1 MPIKNFISAI
11 GFKPK
16 ENTSGIF
23 IKLFS
28 DGYCIEIDFEKEIIN
43 YGNKIICESKT
54 SQNFSQSE
62 NFVVLECVNRLLEK
76 GYKPENITLEKTWNA
91 GHGTSGRLDICVT
104 RDDGSEYLLIECKTY
119 GSAFEKEFARMKK
132 DGGQLFTYFKFSN
145 KADLIMLYASE
156 LNGSDI
162 IFRNE
167 IVKIEDDYRTG
178 DVKDF
183 FEKWNKLTK
192 DNGIFENWVNPYNFE
207 SKALTIN
214 DLEEIKQEDS
224 SFIFNRFLEI
234 LRHNVVSDKGN
245 AFNRIF
251 TLFLCKIYD
260 EKDKEDSHKELEFQW
275 FESPFTYEGV
285 YYEKDTHVTFQIRL
299 TDLYKKGMKA
309 FLEKN
314 VTDFSETEFNNRYSF
329 LTEEQRNPILQ
340 EFRKVR
346 LEKNNEFA
354 IKDVYDEQSFYDN
367 AIVVKEIVELLQGYK
382 LRYTKKQQYLS
393 DFFEL
398 LLTTG
403 LKQESGQFFTPVPVA
418 QFVIKSLPIDKI
430 IKEKLH
436 QGEKDE
442 YLPYVIDYA
451 AGSGHFLT
459 ETMHEVQRIIDNN
472 EFNDI
477 KAEVKRF
484 IKQAKEYHFDWAF
497 DYVYGIEKDYRL
509 VKVGKVGCYL
519 HGDGLA
525 NVIHSDGLA
534 NFEHKD
540 YKGKLAVKDKNFKQ
554 ENKQF
559 DIIIS
564 NPPYSVSAFKNA
576 ARQFYKDDDFE
587 LYDKLTDNSSEI
599 ECLFIE
605 RTKQLLKDGGVAG
618 IILPSSILSNT
629 GIYSKSREI
638 ILQYFDIVGIT
649 ELGSNTFMATGTN
662 TVTLFLRRRNNYESK
677 NLKIAIEKFFT
688 DFQDVTLNTVE
699 KPFSKYVHYVWEGI
713 SFDDYTSLLKKES
726 NKKIE
731 EHELFKEYCKKNKS
745 YSLIQFL
752 KQEIED
758 PKNIELIEKL
768 EEKKEKAEKDFWN
781 NILENEK
788 EKLLYFIIAHPQKV
802 VVVKSGEKD
811 AEKRFLGYE
820 FSNRRGSEGIHP
832 IQRGKNI
839 EDCTQLFDPEVF
851 DNPTKASTY
860 IYKAFAGDYDFAID
874 EALQNNVSRHNLVDM
889 LTFDRVEFEKNISLS
904 VKKKVKIESR
914 WELKRFDEAA
924 QIIRG
929 VTYSKGD
936 QTSDRTDKI
945 ILTADNITLNGSLEI
960 KKEVFLNN
968 DFEISNDKKLAKND
982 IFICFSSGSKEHL
995 GKVAFIEKN
1004 TEYFAGGFM
1013 GIIRVNSN
1021 NEPKYF
1027 FQLLNTIL
1035 RQTIRDVGSGSNINN
1050 LSGII
1055 NEVKIPLPPLDIQ
1068 QKIVAEIEVLEAKE
1082 KRAKE
1087 EIESLKNSIDSLF
1100 ITTNTSSLKNL
1111 LIDINPSKSEAVKH
1125 SDDSN
1130 VSFLSMADV
1139 SNEGQIINLQTKK
1152 LKEVKSGF
1160 TFFQENDV
1168 LVAKITP
1175 CTENGKGALVPKLEN
1190 NIGFGST
1197 EFFVLRTDQEKLLP
1211 KILFYFTQ
1219 SKDFRI
1225 NAEKEMTGTSGHR
1238 RVPKSFIENY
1248 EIPITSISEQQKIV
1262 SEIEKIE
1269 QKISALQK
1277 EIDEIPKQK
1286 EAILKNYL

>member
-1 MPIKNFISAI
+1 MKNLLQVI
-11 GFKPK
+11 GFQTK
-16 ENTSGIF
+16 ENAKDIF
-23 IKLFS
+23 IKKYS
-28 DGYCIEIDFEKEIIN
+28 DGYIIEIDFHKEVIN
-43 YGNKIICESKT
+43 YGDKIICESKT
-54 SQNFSQSE
+54 TQNFSQSE
-62 NFVVLECVNRLLEK
+62 NFVVLECVNRILEK
-76 GYKPENITLEKTWNA
+76 GYKPENITLEKTWAA

-104 RDDGSEYLLIECKTY
+104 REDGSEYLLIECKTH
-119 GSAFEKEFARMKK
+119 GKEFEKEFTRMKQN
-132 DGGQLFTYFKFSN
+132 GGQLFTYFKFSN
-145 KADLIMLYASE
+145 KADVIMLYSSE
-156 LNGSDI
+156 FKGKEI
-162 IFRNE
+162 VYRNE

-183 FEKWNKLTK
+183 YEKWSKLTK
-192 DNGIFENWVNPYNFE
+192 DNGVFDKWVNPYNFE

-260 EKDKEDSHKELEFQW
+260 EKDKEDTDKELEFQW
-275 FESPFTYEGV
+275 FESPFTYEGIH
-285 YYEKDTHVTFQIRL
+285 YEKDTHVTFQIRL

-314 VTDFSETEFNNRYSF
+314 VTDFSESEFNSRYSF

-367 AIVVKEIVELLQGYK
+367 AVVVKEIVELLQGYK

-418 QFVIKSLPIDKI
+418 QFVIKSLPIDNI
-430 IKEKLH
+430 IKEKL
-436 QGEKDE
+436 QNGEKGE

-472 EFNDI
+472 EFPDV

-484 IKQAKEYHFDWAF
+484 IKQAKEFHFDWAF

-540 YKGKLAVKDKNFKQ
+540 YKGKLAIKDKNFEKD
-554 ENKQF
+554 NKQF
-559 DIIIS
+559 DIIVS
-564 NPPYSVSAFKNA
+564 NPPYSVAAFKNA
-576 ARQFYKDDDFE
+576 ARQFYKENDFE

-638 ILQYFDIVGIT
+638 ILQFFDIVGIT

-677 NLKIAIEKFFT
+677 NLKIAVEKFFA
-688 DFQDVTLNTVE
+688 DFQDVTLNGVE
-699 KPFSKYVHYVWEGI
+699 KPVNKYVNHVWEGI
-713 SFDDYTSLLKKES
+713 SFEDYISLLKKAP
-726 NKKIE
+726 NKAVT
-731 EHELFKEYCKKNKS
+731 EHEIYKEYQKK
-745 YSLIQFL
+745 L
-752 KQEIED
+752 KA
-758 PKNIELIEKL
+758 KND
-768 EEKKEKAEKDFWN
+768 KEFWN
-781 NILENEK
+781 LLLEK
-788 EKLLYFIIAHPQKV
+788 ENDKLYYFIIAYPQKV
-802 VVVKSGEKD
+802 VLVKSGEKD
-811 AEKRFLGYE
+811 SEKRFLGYE

-839 EDCTQLFDPEVF
+839 EDCTQLFDAEIF

-874 EALQNNVSRHNLVDM
+874 EAMQNNVSRHNLVDM
-889 LTFDRVEFEKNISLS
+889 MTFDRVEFEKNISLS
-904 VKKKVKIESR
+904 VKKKIK
-914 WELKRFDEAA
+914 FDA
-924 QIIRG
+924 IWG
-929 VTYSKGD
+929 
-936 QTSDRTDKI
+936 TDKLQLLGEI
-945 ILTADNITLNGSLEI
+945 AEI
-960 KKEVFLNN
+960 KKGTSITKEKTVKGIISVIAGGQEPAYFHNESN
-968 DFEISNDKKLAKND
+968 RNANTITVSASGAYAGFVNFFDKPIFASDCNTIISNDENRISTKLIYLFLKSIQNEIYCLQRGQAQPHVYGED
-982 IFICFSSGSKEHL
+982 L
-995 GKVAFIEKN
+995 
-1004 TEYFAGGFM
+1004 
-1013 GIIRVNSN
+1013 SN
-1021 NEPKYF
+1021 
-1027 FQLLNTIL
+1027 
-1035 RQTIRDVGSGSNINN
+1035 
-1050 LSGII
+1050 
-1055 NEVKIPLPPLDIQ
+1055 VKIPLPPLDIQ
-1068 QKIVAEIEVLEAKE
+1068 QKIVSEIEVLEAKE
-1082 KRAKE
+1082 KKANEEVKKQKE
-1087 EIESLKNSIDSLF
+1087 MIKNVISKTSGNLTSLSNITSKIGSGATPLGGEGSYKQSGISLIRSQNIYDNEFFEKGLAFID
-1100 ITTNTSSLKNL
+1100 
-1111 LIDINPSKSEAVKH
+1111 DIQAE
-1125 SDDSN
+1125 
-1130 VSFLSMADV
+1130 
-1139 SNEGQIINLQTKK
+1139 K
-1152 LKEVKSGF
+1152 LKGVTVEK
-1160 TFFQENDV
+1160 NDI
-1168 LVAKITP
+1168 LFNITGASICRCCIVP
-1175 CTENGKGALVPKLEN
+1175 EKYLPARVNQHVSIIRVTEKA
-1190 NIGFGST
+1190 
-1197 EFFVLRTDQEKLLP
+1197 LP
-1211 KILFYFTQ
+1211 KYVQTILVSEIYKNQLLEIGDGATSREAITKQ
-1219 SKDFRI
+1219 QLEDF
-1225 NAEKEMTGTSGHR
+1225 K
-1238 RVPKSFIENY
+1238 
-1248 EIPITSISEQQKIV
+1248 IPLPPLTEQQKIV

-1269 QKISALQK
+1269 AKIKVLET
-1277 EIDEIPKQK
+1277 EIVEIPKLK
-1286 EAILKNYL
+1286 EAILKKYL